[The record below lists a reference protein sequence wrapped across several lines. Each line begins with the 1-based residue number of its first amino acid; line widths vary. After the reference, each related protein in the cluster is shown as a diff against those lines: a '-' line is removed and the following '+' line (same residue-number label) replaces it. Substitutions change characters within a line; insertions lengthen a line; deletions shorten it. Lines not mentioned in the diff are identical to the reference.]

1 MKIGDII
8 KGGKRVHMIFS
19 EDELINIK
27 SMADAFVI
35 IMKEKQNIKVDSE
48 VALDIFKEA
57 YWMVKEKLSPFKPLS
72 EKTMFEVGDIL
83 LFETYRQ
90 VVDILEKGK
99 GN

>member
-27 SMADAFVI
+27 SMANAFVI
-35 IMKEKQNIKVDSE
+35 IMKEKQNIEVDSE
-48 VALDIFKEA
+48 IALDIFKEA